1 MATLISESVEMSE
14 EKSMATLIAESVRMS
29 SEKRM
34 ATLIAESVEMEEQ
47 IVFEGLINSK
57 GWTCEMMQGFGTQ
70 VI

>member
-1 MATLISESVEMSE
+1 MDIISSSIRISAEP
-14 EKSMATLIAESVRMS
+14 SMAELIAE
-29 SEKRM
+29 
-34 ATLIAESVEMEEQ
+34 TLEMEVQ

>member
-1 MATLISESVEMSE
+1 MATLIAESVRMSS

-57 GWTCEMMQGFGTQ
+57 GWT
-70 VI
+70 V